1 MQRFYGII
9 PGQTRQ
15 FDGLKVSLSEDG
27 EFVWMGCKRL
37 DLAECHGVVVL
48 APGDRV
54 SFQKANGQKLLLGDF
69 PAWVVRGKERK
80 NKSVAA
86 MFNIEQFEGGLI
98 NLHHRTD
105 RCLDPSHLT
114 YQ

>member
-15 FDGLKVSLSEDG
+15 FDGLKVTLSEDG

-37 DLAECHGVVVL
+37 DLGPSHGVAVL
-48 APGDRV
+48 APGEKI
-54 SFQKANGQKLLLGDF
+54 SFQKANCQKLVLGDF

-80 NKSVAA
+80 QKSVAA
-86 MFNIEQFEGGLI
+86 MFNIEQFEGGFITL
-98 NLHHRTD
+98 
-105 RCLDPSHLT
+105 RCQKD
-114 YQ
+114 